1 MKPVICTVC
10 KIVPH
15 DVVSSWIIADDYGD
29 LLPWEWVKQSS
40 TTVEDAT
47 PANMVELIAESHM
60 EMQQLISCRLLIC
73 LQLCQGK
80 EVG

>member
-1 MKPVICTVC
+1 
-10 KIVPH
+10 
-15 DVVSSWIIADDYGD
+15 
-29 LLPWEWVKQSS
+29 VKQSS